1 MNKKTKV
8 YAIIPAAGQG
18 QRMGATKTSKQF
30 IELLGVPILARTLL
44 AFENSKDVD
53 GIVVVTCS
61 SEESRIREL
70 CASFGITK
78 LVGVAKGGETRQDS
92 VRNALEFLVSSITLV
107 ESEDYEPKTLITESK
122 TPVTMEERSQIKSKA
137 VKSQTDCY
145 VLIHDGARPFVSN
158 EVIERCIEGAKKYHA
173 CGAGVRVKDT
183 IKQVRN
189 DGRITNTPPRDE
201 LWAIQTPQAFLL
213 TLISDL
219 HSKAYGE
226 NLHFTDDTAIAEYFG
241 SDVYIVDGE
250 YRNIKITTPE
260 DLLYGEILLKD
271 MEQKENI
278 L

>member
-1 MNKKTKV
+1 MNRKTKV

-18 QRMGATKTSKQF
+18 SRMGATKTSKQF

-53 GIVVVTCS
+53 GIVVVTGP
-61 SEESRIREL
+61 SEEPRIREL
-70 CASFGITK
+70 CASYGITK
-78 LVGVAKGGETRQDS
+78 LAGVAKGGETRQDS
-92 VRNALEFLVSSITLV
+92 VRNALKFLTLSIARV
-107 ESEDYEPKTLITESK
+107 ESVDFESEATITESK
-122 TPVTMEERSQIKSKA
+122 TPVTTEEKSQTKPTGAKSKA
-137 VKSQTDCY
+137 DCF

-158 EVIERCIEGAKKYHA
+158 EVIERCIEGAKKYRA

-183 IKQVRN
+183 IKQVRK

-219 HSKAYGE
+219 HFKAYQG
-226 NLHFTDDTAIAEYFG
+226 NLNFTDDTAIAEYFG
-241 SDVYIVDGE
+241 TDVYIVDGE

-271 MEQKENI
+271 IEQKQNF
-278 L
+278 